1 MDLNKLAQ
9 ELGGKPVTDLDSL
22 ASELGGQ
29 VASTP
34 GGYGA
39 GTVAK
44 DVGKLVSAGAVKG
57 IAGAPETVQAVG
69 SETARNTLFGPS
81 EALNLI
87 ADPRRLANKL
97 VGAVGL
103 PPVFEVTKEQ
113 PLVPAEVTEKQKLAV
128 NETLAKGKIPQLRQ
142 LTEYGNKLSQDI
154 ENTVSPEMRLAMA
167 ESQPTGNIIKALE
180 TGDFSE
186 LSMGTNP
193 TALGLAGQAV
203 KVFGSSAPALLVAM
217 VTKSAGPAT
226 AVGFGQAGAEGI
238 DEARNYVK
246 SMSDEELTKKS
257 EYFRNLVTLGYSP
270 KDARLMTEDK
280 AADTAA
286 LYQGSVG
293 ALGSAFTTKLI
304 QGGFDKALLG
314 NVKSRLGKIVQ
325 GTAIA
330 GAEGALTEA
339 AEGIATDLGIDK
351 TIVREIGVD
360 SFANLVLGAI
370 GEAAPGVIRG
380 AVAPGEAVKGAE
392 APESKAAPTPA
403 AVQPP
408 VAVPSAVITEE
419 ELETDKG
426 LTPVSP
432 TAPPAAPAAVTPSA
446 EPRQIDQITA
456 RLDELEAE
464 FKAIDDAYA
473 TATPDQFGSMTAR
486 QGQIKTEMS
495 QLIQAATTGA
505 PVPPVEAAVTPT
517 APVEVPA
524 PAKVVPTT
532 EETLAKLKKDQAAAK
547 VAKEKREVIEEP
559 LETLDSTN
567 PENIKKVQEIQAKI
581 QNNEELSREDYSFNS
596 AVMRDVIAK
605 EEKLDSPTI
614 SKKSVI
620 PHASIRVGPFGDGF
634 VSSYSYNEFKKGFG
648 VSTPLDMGKI
658 YPTRQEAIDS
668 AAKEIRGRA
677 EQDGN
682 KTALNWLNTVST
694 PVEPKTQAE
703 INRERQAEKKA
714 KATKPAKLSD
724 AFSGK
729 DLVEMFVPEQYKKT
743 SQEYV
748 DANIAY
754 AKAWEDMEKI
764 EDKNE
769 RQQFANN
776 VTGAR
781 GQELDA
787 IGRKLPQELVLLLSR
802 GMATKSLNE
811 QQEIITAYEN
821 ATAPQKPAKKK
832 EVKKKPAEKKAE
844 EKFVTDDE
852 GEKLDF
858 PLFVD
863 MADKG
868 YKILSFDNPRAYAD
882 KGGNKFRTMEKDG
895 VRLAIDHRKVLFKQQ
910 GKESGRVQYGYGKEK
925 DITFEHLIVDPS
937 KRKQGLAKQAIQD
950 LIDVAD
956 KNGYTLYL
964 EPAQLEKQ
972 GMTKEQLSALY
983 SKYGFV
989 ATNESGTPMEREP
1002 GAKAV
1007 PAKVE
1012 KAQAKV
1018 EEVKEFPKETPV
1030 SKEYQIALNKSR
1042 KAFKA
1047 FESAQDGYRKRL
1059 INDEE
1064 FLAARKRYDEAMA
1077 EYDIAYTKEAEKPE
1091 PVKAAPK
1098 KAEPKKA
1105 ASSEEE
1111 QLIQDAVLFAKAA
1124 DRTNMEEDRIREI
1137 VENARKQDPDT
1148 VITKLKGSVDNLKK
1162 QAQDNLIRK
1171 ASQDY
1176 RDQIGKYPSRNADL
1190 INAVKGGALNIADK
1204 DYADAFY
1211 RAYSI
1216 NPDKI
1221 KKPTTKDVVESQIVK
1236 FESGIFPP
1244 GEISKPD
1251 YVKAAIQ
1258 FLQSPLTAKIPGKN
1272 QEKIDSEDIKDVVPL
1287 PIEKKIAVKN
1297 KTYEDHKA
1305 ALSDITAVEDV
1316 RNYLK
1321 GIYLDKAN
1329 NRMMATDGHRGAIIN
1344 NANFDGAPKITK
1356 GKDIV
1361 ALDNSII
1368 EGQFPD
1374 MDRVVPKKHLVKSD
1388 IINTKELGDYAR
1400 GVQKAWRYVSSRYNP
1415 VMLKI
1420 GGKDFGFNS
1429 DYIVDMSNLFARMG
1443 YDTFQ
1448 ASVNEN
1454 GRLFAT
1460 SPDNRVQQVVMAM
1473 REPSTPFSTYAP
1485 KKAKQITKQPE
1496 TIDVEATEITEE
1508 QIMLLTDQTSKLSSK
1523 EMAALEEHYGVSS
1536 DSDKFFQV
1544 LREDVIKYVN
1554 KGADAVDAAIR
1565 SIIAKLQAGV
1575 LAVAII
1581 FNPTFMSEP
1590 SAVVFPSKPGVEQV
1604 IATVPESAK
1613 DMSDGAKKAYAT
1625 LYPALQEG
1633 LQSKDKL
1640 FTIVDKPTS
1649 KMYVFNPDGSLLVKD
1664 NVLLGKALGDTYVG
1678 QTQFK
1683 ENQITPAGLIKAK
1696 AEKGSATYD
1705 GKTVYTFGNVKEGWS
1720 AVFMH
1725 AVYLKEAD
1733 AEARKKA
1740 LETGKDTRLSY
1751 GCINAK
1757 PELMAKIA
1765 ENNRMDGSH
1774 VFIVPDDQTM
1784 VDDYIANTVPNE
1796 DLTRETVEPLT
1807 RTTQA
1812 PEKPSAPK
1820 VAAREEKAVEQKTQ
1834 TEINRDRQLKRLA
1847 QREKPLDKPYYN
1859 DFTSNIDYQELFKR
1873 AKVSREDRIKEYAQT
1888 RAASRRALKKIA
1900 KYGSDIPMQRELNEL
1915 LNKEEMLKA
1924 AVSINKPKR
1933 NSAADFMARATQE
1946 MANENLAPE
1955 VEAVIRQV
1963 YEKYPN
1969 ILEGL
1974 RLSIRTSQ
1982 AGGNEAGNLNPYTRV
1997 VTLWKDSSGV
2007 ENPSTVRHELT
2018 HSLEQMMTPEAR
2030 QAVVEAWA
2038 RSFETAIKR
2047 NTDKKS
2053 QEFFNKVFDFLDS
2066 PSKESFDAAT
2076 SIMPSYDL
2084 YQYMNPSEYWAVNAE
2099 KLMAAKLGTPWAR
2112 FVSAVKKLL
2121 EALKSVFGVDNTF
2134 TVHKEFDNIINGKL
2148 ERTKDKEMLTDYLFQ
2163 GKVKLD
2169 FLNSI
2174 EDVNELLEKHN
2185 RPDAPKKPSLS
2196 VRDAFMGGY
2205 ENTKETVKD
2214 VLTSP
2219 LVATNNMI
2227 GQADRALTYF
2237 RNKNIFFGYG
2247 LEEADRQRYGG
2258 QVRNAHQQAIASL
2271 AVVNALHSGNVATR
2285 VMTEGKLIFD
2295 KNIQMFVA
2303 EKSDKSMANVVREKA
2318 KLIDKLGFDTG
2329 NRVIQSYFE
2338 AKRSR
2343 SIVNE
2348 YLNREAAYEAA
2359 IESGQKEEE
2368 ARKDLANIEKAL
2380 EKVQM
2385 DDEAMDDFIALENQ
2399 YPELR
2404 KMMDNWTSVNQNM
2417 IDMMEFS
2424 GIISKQRA
2432 KSLRNIEDYVPWYR
2446 IMDDQEDIHSAPKN
2460 TRGLTNVAADKKF
2473 GPGKTDRDI
2482 DDIVDNMIHNV
2493 LTITRN
2499 TARNYAANRIVME
2512 YGERYKEGKNAGK
2525 LRVFPKEGSDAD
2537 GVRFNIIANGRRIVV
2552 RIQDPLVAEAVIGME
2567 NIDIP
2572 MNGALAFMAN
2582 TLRRSI
2588 TTFPAFQVAQL
2599 IMDAP
2604 TAAFV
2609 TGLKRPDKVWAGVFT
2624 SFVKNLRKD
2633 DPIVTKFRNAGIGG
2647 YQSSARTPEKE
2658 IQLDIGLV
2666 QGSWFSKAMKGL
2678 DRFGDASDYAQRRS
2692 VYLQTMKE
2700 TGDEMLAYFQANN
2713 VIDFKKRGSGQLA
2726 QLVTRQV
2733 AFMNAYAQSIDVL
2746 AKGLAGTGLKG
2757 ISRKK
2762 AFARMLT
2769 AGMLLASATIVYC
2782 MLVGDDDEYNKL
2794 DDQTKMRN
2802 IFIPGLDMRLPM
2814 HSGAAFF
2821 FKAIPELIYN
2831 AIMKEGTKD
2840 EYDRKRLTR
2849 ALSKAAV
2856 DSLIGPNV
2864 TPTGVKPFI
2873 EIALNRNFF
2882 TGGQVTPRGMEDLAA
2897 ARQYNQNTSEL
2908 GKIISSLTGT
2918 EKTRLLNPIEADHL
2932 VRGLTGTIGAAVMW
2946 GTNLL
2951 AGDRP
2956 TPQAKDNPFYGQFI
2970 MPDVPRGREDLYY
2983 DLKSK
2988 TDEAYKTYMDL
2999 QKKQRKEEA
3008 AEWFK
3013 ENKKLIQVYGYTSS
3027 IEADLKRINGEIRR
3041 LSDLPSEKMSP
3052 DAKRKRMTEFQE
3064 LKGRILKDVISMR
3077 KRAGLDESY
3086 L

>member
-9 ELGGKPVTDLDSL
+9 ELGGQPVTDLDSL

-39 GTVAK
+39 GTVAT
-44 DVGKLVSAGAVKG
+44 DVGKLVGSGAVKG
-57 IAGAPETVQAVG
+57 IAGAPETVQAVA
-69 SETARNTLFGPS
+69 SETGRSTLFGPT

-97 VGAVGL
+97 VGSVGL

-113 PLVPAEVTEKQKLAV
+113 PLVPAEVTEKQKAAV
-128 NETLAKGKIPQLRQ
+128 NETLAKGKVPQLRQ

-186 LSMGTNP
+186 LSMGKNP
-193 TALGLAGQAV
+193 TALGLTGQAV

-246 SMSDEELTKKS
+246 GMSDEELAKNS

-330 GAEGALTEA
+330 GTEGALTEA
-339 AEGIATDLGIDK
+339 AEGVATDLGINK

-392 APESKAAPTPA
+392 APESKATPEAAPTATPSVPPA
-403 AVQPP
+403 I
-408 VAVPSAVITEE
+408 ITDEAIEAEE
-419 ELETDKG
+419 G

-432 TAPPAAPAAVTPSA
+432 TPEAVVPPTPTPTPAAAPTAATAEIAQRIEELDAELKAIDAAYDSATPEQFTELNARQGEIKSEIARLFQAGTTGAPVAAAPTATPIAPEVVAPAAVTP
-446 EPRQIDQITA
+446 TA
-456 RLDELEAE
+456 
-464 FKAIDDAYA
+464 
-473 TATPDQFGSMTAR
+473 
-486 QGQIKTEMS
+486 
-495 QLIQAATTGA
+495 
-505 PVPPVEAAVTPT
+505 
-517 APVEVPA
+517 
-524 PAKVVPTT
+524 
-532 EETLAKLKKDQAAAK
+532 
-547 VAKEKREVIEEP
+547 EVIEEP
-559 LETLDSTN
+559 LKTLDSTN
-567 PENIKKVQEIQAKI
+567 PENIKKVQEIAAKL
-581 QNNEELSREDYSFNS
+581 QNNEDVSREEDNFRS
-596 AVMRDVIAK
+596 AVMRDVMTK
-605 EEKLDSPTI
+605 EEKLKSPTI

-620 PHASIRVGPFGDGF
+620 PHATIEVAPFAGGY
-634 VSSYSYNEFKKGFG
+634 VSSFAYNEFKKGLG
-648 VSTPLDMGKI
+648 VGTPLDI
-658 YPTRQEAIDS
+658 STVYPTRQEAID
-668 AAKEIRGRA
+668 AVAKEIRDRA

-682 KTALNWLNTVST
+682 KIALKWLDTVAT
-694 PVEPKTQAE
+694 PVAKKTQAE

-714 KATKPAKLSD
+714 AVGKPAEF
-724 AFSGK
+724 A
-729 DLVEMFVPEQYKKT
+729 Q
-743 SQEYV
+743 
-748 DANIAY
+748 
-754 AKAWEDMEKI
+754 KI
-764 EDKNE
+764 EDIVSPEVAASMKDLEFQNRLIKANKEKTITE
-769 RQQFANN
+769 RQFS
-776 VTGAR
+776 
-781 GQELDA
+781 
-787 IGRKLPQELVLLLSR
+787 KLFKLYQDGKTPQADEQLTQMLV
-802 GMATKSLNE
+802 KN
-811 QQEIITAYEN
+811 
-821 ATAPQKPAKKK
+821 
-832 EVKKKPAEKKAE
+832 EKKAKAE
-844 EKFVTDDE
+844 E
-852 GEKLDF
+852 
-858 PLFVD
+858 
-863 MADKG
+863 
-868 YKILSFDNPRAYAD
+868 
-882 KGGNKFRTMEKDG
+882 
-895 VRLAIDHRKVLFKQQ
+895 
-910 GKESGRVQYGYGKEK
+910 
-925 DITFEHLIVDPS
+925 
-937 KRKQGLAKQAIQD
+937 
-950 LIDVAD
+950 
-956 KNGYTLYL
+956 
-964 EPAQLEKQ
+964 EP
-972 GMTKEQLSALY
+972 
-983 SKYGFV
+983 
-989 ATNESGTPMEREP
+989 
-1002 GAKAV
+1002 
-1007 PAKVE
+1007 
-1012 KAQAKV
+1012 
-1018 EEVKEFPKETPV
+1018 EEVPEVKIKEIKEFSKETPV
-1030 SKEYQIALNKSR
+1030 SKEYQTAINKSR
-1042 KAFKA
+1042 KATKA
-1047 FESAQDGYRKRL
+1047 FQSAQEGYRKRL
-1059 INDEE
+1059 ITDEE
-1064 FLAARKRYDEAMA
+1064 FMAARKRYDEAMA

-1124 DRTNMEEDRIREI
+1124 ERTNLSEEKIR
-1137 VENARKQDPDT
+1137 DT
-1148 VITKLKGSVDNLKK
+1148 VEKARIEDPNTVLSKLKTSVENLKK
-1162 QAQDNLIRK
+1162 QAKDYLLRK
-1171 ASQDY
+1171 VSDEY
-1176 RDQIGKYPSRNADL
+1176 REQVGGKIGKDSDLVNA
-1190 INAVKGGALNIADK
+1190 IKGGALNIEGKEFAE
-1204 DYADAFY
+1204 AFY
-1211 RAYSI
+1211 KLYKIDPA
-1216 NPDKI
+1216 KI
-1221 KKPTTKDVVESQIVK
+1221 KKVKAETPVENQLVK
-1236 FESGIFPP
+1236 FESGVFTEADTNP
-1244 GEISKPD
+1244 EIYKE
-1251 YVKAAIQ
+1251 AAIK
-1258 FLQSPLTAKIPGKN
+1258 FLESPLTAKLPSRN
-1272 QEKIDSEDIKDVVPL
+1272 QAKIDAKPLKDVTPL
-1287 PIEKKIAVKN
+1287 PIEKKIVVKN
-1297 KTYEDHKA
+1297 KTYEDHKS
-1305 ALSDITAVEDV
+1305 ALTDFTAPQDI
-1316 RNYLK
+1316 RYYLK
-1321 GIYLDKAN
+1321 GVYMDKVKG
-1329 NRMMATDGHRGAIIN
+1329 RMMATDGHRGAIIN
-1344 NANFDGAPKITK
+1344 NANFDGAPQLIK

-1361 ALDNSII
+1361 APDNSII

-1374 MDRVVPKKHLVKSD
+1374 MDRVVPKKHLVKAD
-1388 IINTKELGDYAR
+1388 IIKTKEIGDYAR
-1400 GVQKAWRYVSSRYNP
+1400 GVQKAWRYIDSRYNP
-1415 VMLKI
+1415 VVLKI
-1420 GGKDFGFNS
+1420 GGKDVGFNS
-1429 DYIVDMSNLFARMG
+1429 DYIVDMSNLFAKMG
-1443 YDTFQ
+1443 YDTFK
-1448 ASVNEN
+1448 ASVDSN
-1454 GRLFAT
+1454 GKLFAT
-1460 SPDNRVQQVVMAM
+1460 SPDDRVQQVVMSI
-1473 REPSTPFSTYAP
+1473 RDTETPFSTYAP
-1485 KKAKQITKQPE
+1485 KKAKQITKEQV
-1496 TIDVEATEITEE
+1496 TIDVEAVEITPS
-1508 QIMLLTDQTSKLSSK
+1508 QMKLLTNQVGKLSD
-1523 EMAALEEHYGVSS
+1523 ADIAILEEHYGIPNYSM
-1536 DSDKFFQV
+1536 DFMKRI
-1544 LREDVIKYVN
+1544 REDVITYTN
-1554 KGADAVDAAIR
+1554 KGAEAIDKAIR

-1575 LAVAII
+1575 LAVAIV
-1581 FNPTFMSEP
+1581 FNPAYMSEP

-1604 IATVPESAK
+1604 TATVPDSAK
-1613 DMSDGAKKAYAT
+1613 DMSEGAKKAYAT
-1625 LYPALQEG
+1625 LYPALQES
-1633 LQSKDKL
+1633 LESKDKL

-1649 KMYVFNPDGSLLVKD
+1649 KMYVFKPDGSLLVKD

-1678 QTQFK
+1678 QTEFK
-1683 ENQITPAGLIKAK
+1683 ENRMTPAGLIKVK
-1696 AEKGSATYD
+1696 AEKGSSTYD
-1705 GKTVYTFGNVKEGWS
+1705 GKTIYTFGNVKEGWR
-1720 AVFMH
+1720 AAFIH
-1725 AVYLKEAD
+1725 TVYLKESD

-1740 LETGKDTRLSY
+1740 LETGKDTRMSY

-1765 ENNRMDGSH
+1765 ENNRMDESH
-1774 VFIVPDDQTM
+1774 VFVVPDNQEM
-1784 VDDYIANTVPNE
+1784 VDEYIANTVPNE
-1796 DLTRETVEPLT
+1796 DLTRETVAPVT
-1807 RTTQA
+1807 RTTQV
-1812 PEKPSAPK
+1812 PEKPSVPK
-1820 VAAREEKAVEQKTQ
+1820 VAAREEKAIETKTQ
-1834 TEINRDRQLKRLA
+1834 AQINRDRQLDRLA
-1847 QREKPLDKPYYN
+1847 QREKPLDKPYFN
-1859 DFTSNIDYQELFKR
+1859 DFTSNIDYNELYKR
-1873 AKVSREDRIKEYAQT
+1873 AEVSREDRIKEYAQT

-1915 LNKEEMLKA
+1915 LNKEEMLKV
-1924 AVSINKPKR
+1924 AVSINKPRR
-1933 NSAADFMARATQE
+1933 NTAADFIARATQE

-1963 YEKYPN
+1963 YQKYPG

-1974 RLSIRTSQ
+1974 RLSLRTRK
-1982 AGGNEAGNLNPYTRV
+1982 AGGNEAGNFNPYNRI

-2007 ENPSTVRHELT
+2007 DDVSTIRHELT
-2018 HSLEQMMTPEAR
+2018 HSLEQMMTPAAREAIV
-2030 QAVVEAWA
+2030 QAWA
-2038 RSFETAIKR
+2038 RSFETAIKQ
-2047 NTDKKS
+2047 NPDKKS
-2053 QEFFNKVFDFLDS
+2053 QEFFNKVFDFLDN
-2066 PSKESFDAAT
+2066 PSKKTFDDAT

-2121 EALKSVFGVDNTF
+2121 EGLKSVFGVNNTYA
-2134 TVHKEFDNIINGKL
+2134 VHKEFDNLINGKL
-2148 ERTKDKEMLTDYLFQ
+2148 ERTKNEEMLIDYLLK

-2174 EDVNELLEKHN
+2174 EDVNELLDKHN
-2185 RPDAPKKPSLS
+2185 RPEAPRKPSLS
-2196 VRDAFMGGY
+2196 VRDVFMGGY
-2205 ENTKETVKD
+2205 DNTKETVKD

-2219 LVATNNMI
+2219 VIATNNMI
-2227 GQADRALTYF
+2227 GKADRALTYF

-2247 LEEADRQRYGG
+2247 LEEADRQRYSG
-2258 QVRNAHQQAIASL
+2258 QVRNAHQQAIASV
-2271 AVVNALHSGNVATR
+2271 AVVNALHSGNIATQ
-2285 VMTEGKLIFD
+2285 VMTLGKLVFD
-2295 KNIQMFVA
+2295 KSIQMFVA
-2303 EKSDKSMANVVREKA
+2303 VKSDKSMANVVREKA
-2318 KLIDKLGFDTG
+2318 ALIDKLGFETG

-2368 ARKDLANIEKAL
+2368 ARRDLANIEKAL
-2380 EKVQM
+2380 DKVKM
-2385 DDEAMDDFIALENQ
+2385 NDEAMDDFIALENK

-2404 KMMDNWTSVNQNM
+2404 KMMDNWTAVNQNM

-2432 KSLRNIEDYVPWYR
+2432 KSLRDIKDYVPWYR

-2473 GPGKTDRDI
+2473 GPGKTERDI

-2499 TARNYAANRIVME
+2499 SARNYAANRVVME
-2512 YGERYKEGKNAGK
+2512 YGDRYTEGKNAGK
-2525 LRVFPKEGSDAD
+2525 LRVFPSEGSDAD
-2537 GVRFNIIANGRRIVV
+2537 GVRFNIIAAGRRIVV
-2552 RIQDPLVAEAVIGME
+2552 RIKDPLVAEAVIGME

-2599 IMDAP
+2599 FMDAP
-2604 TAAFV
+2604 TAALV
-2609 TGLKRPDKVWAGVFT
+2609 TGLKNPAAVWSGVFT
-2624 SFVKNLRKD
+2624 SFLKNLRKD
-2633 DPIVTKFRNAGIGG
+2633 DPIVAKLRAAGIGG

-2658 IQLDIGLV
+2658 IQLDIGLI

-2700 TGDEMLAYFQANN
+2700 TGDEMLALFQANN

-2726 QLVTRQV
+2726 QLLTRQV

-2757 ISRKK
+2757 INRKK
-2762 AFARMLT
+2762 AIARMAT

-2782 MLVGDDDEYNKL
+2782 MLIGDDDEYNKL
-2794 DDQTKMRN
+2794 DDQTKMRT
-2802 IFIPGLDMRLPM
+2802 IFIPGLDVRLPM

-2840 EYDRKRLTR
+2840 EYDKKRLTR
-2849 ALSKAAV
+2849 ALGKAAV
-2856 DSLIGPNV
+2856 DSLIGPNP

-2897 ARQYNQNTSEL
+2897 YRQYNQNTSEL
-2908 GKIISSLTGT
+2908 GKIISALTGT

-2951 AGDRP
+2951 SSERP

-3013 ENKKLIQVYGYTSS
+3013 ENKQLIQIYGYTSAV
-3027 IEADLKRINGEIRR
+3027 ETDLKSLNGEIRR
-3041 LSDLPSEKMSP
+3041 LSDLPGEKMSP
-3052 DAKRKRMTEFQE
+3052 DAKRKRMTELQE

-3086 L
+3086 F